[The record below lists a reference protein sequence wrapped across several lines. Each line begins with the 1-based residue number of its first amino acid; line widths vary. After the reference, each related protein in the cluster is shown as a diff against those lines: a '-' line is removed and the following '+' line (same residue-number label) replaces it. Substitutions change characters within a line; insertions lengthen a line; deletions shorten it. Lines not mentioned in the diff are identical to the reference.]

1 MNRRKVTAA
10 LAALLGVAGL
20 ATNELLAGRETAA
33 GAETLARK
41 LADLLQ
47 LDERSVA
54 CMCTARARAQLV
66 SHFDRCSE
74 QIAQLQRAADP
85 AALKRTLRE
94 QIEADYL
101 RGDIVD
107 VDGWQLASTEA
118 LVIAAYAL
126 SSAPA

>member
-1 MNRRKVTAA
+1 MNRREATAA

-33 GAETLARK
+33 GAGTLARK

-54 CMCTARARAQLV
+54 CMCTPRARAQLV

-74 QIAQLQRAADP
+74 RLAQLQQGADP

-118 LVIAAYAL
+118 LVIAVYAL